1 MVLIIACTNVAGL
14 LLARAAGRQREIAT
28 RLALGAGR
36 IRVIRQLLTESL
48 TLACAGGVAGL
59 MIGSWLTQWLHSL
72 LPEKYLFLSFNLDFG
87 VDWRVFSFM
96 LAITTAT
103 GVAFG
108 LVPAL
113 QASRPDL
120 VATLKG
126 SGTSGRRGR
135 GVGLRGALVVTEVAL
150 ALILLVAAGL
160 FVRTLQNAVA
170 IETGYESGHVLTARL
185 DLARQNYGED
195 RGRVFQGQLIDHL
208 QARPDVEA
216 AAFAVTLPLN
226 DGRWENPIRREG
238 DPTRVQTFHN
248 VVSSR
253 YFDTMNIPLLVGRQ
267 FSEHDDA
274 RSPKVAILNQTL
286 ARIMWPDGSALG
298 ERLTFKRADDRGHRR
313 GARYQ
318 RPKPL

>member
-1 MVLIIACTNVAGL
+1 MGKEIQRFAYLPLGAVGIVLIIACTNVAGL

-59 MIGSWLTQWLHSL
+59 MIGSWLTRWLHSL

-103 GVAFG
+103 GVVFG

-126 SGTSGRRGR
+126 SGTSSRRGR
-135 GVGLRGALVVTEVAL
+135 GLGLRGTLVVTEVAL
-150 ALILLVAAGL
+150 ALVLLVAAGL

-170 IETGYESGHVLTARL
+170 IETGYESGHVLTARI

-195 RGRVFQGQLIDHL
+195 RGRVFQRQLIDHL
-208 QARPDVEA
+208 QAA
-216 AAFAVTLPLN
+216 A
-226 DGRWENPIRREG
+226 
-238 DPTRVQTFHN
+238 
-248 VVSSR
+248 
-253 YFDTMNIPLLVGRQ
+253 
-267 FSEHDDA
+267 
-274 RSPKVAILNQTL
+274 
-286 ARIMWPDGSALG
+286 
-298 ERLTFKRADDRGHRR
+298 
-313 GARYQ
+313 
-318 RPKPL
+318 

>member
-1 MVLIIACTNVAGL
+1 MPHGLEQAYPDTNAHAGIGMAPGLGRDPDVAKELQRFAYLPFGAVGIVLIIACANVAGL

-59 MIGSWLTQWLHSL
+59 MIGQLADQWLHSL

-96 LAITTAT
+96 LAVTTAT

-126 SGTSGRRGR
+126 SASQPAWTWIGTPRRAGRHGGR
-135 GVGLRGALVVTEVAL
+135 PR
-150 ALILLVAAGL
+150 
-160 FVRTLQNAVA
+160 
-170 IETGYESGHVLTARL
+170 
-185 DLARQNYGED
+185 
-195 RGRVFQGQLIDHL
+195 
-208 QARPDVEA
+208 
-216 AAFAVTLPLN
+216 
-226 DGRWENPIRREG
+226 
-238 DPTRVQTFHN
+238 
-248 VVSSR
+248 
-253 YFDTMNIPLLVGRQ
+253 
-267 FSEHDDA
+267 A
-274 RSPKVAILNQTL
+274 RSCWSPPASL
-286 ARIMWPDGSALG
+286 S
-298 ERLTFKRADDRGHRR
+298 ERCRMPWRSIPAMKAATS
-313 GARYQ
+313 
-318 RPKPL
+318 